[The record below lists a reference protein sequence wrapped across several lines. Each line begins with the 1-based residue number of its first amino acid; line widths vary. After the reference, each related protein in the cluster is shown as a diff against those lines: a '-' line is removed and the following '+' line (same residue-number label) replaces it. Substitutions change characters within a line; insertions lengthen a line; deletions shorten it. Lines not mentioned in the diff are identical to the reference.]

1 MDPKASISWMCILSA
16 LKQDMTQDS
25 LSFFLEALFRKNG
38 LSKPVRTGGGQQGI
52 MFCVAPLS
60 DGAAFLLAG
69 AEAVLLLA
77 TSLLTDAGEDALCCL
92 VLISRAKDVLL
103 QTRAL

>member
-1 MDPKASISWMCILSA
+1 
-16 LKQDMTQDS
+16 MTRDS
-25 LSFFLEALFRKNG
+25 LSFFLEALFRKSG
-38 LSKPVRTGGGQQGI
+38 LNKPVRTGGGQQGI

-69 AEAVLLLA
+69 AETVLLLA
-77 TSLLTDAGEDALCCL
+77 TILLTDTDEDALCCL

>member
-1 MDPKASISWMCILSA
+1 
-16 LKQDMTQDS
+16 
-25 LSFFLEALFRKNG
+25 
-38 LSKPVRTGGGQQGI
+38 

-77 TSLLTDAGEDALCCL
+77 TILLTDTDEDALCCL

-103 QTRAL
+103 QSRAL

>member
-1 MDPKASISWMCILSA
+1 MCILPA
-16 LKQDMTQDS
+16 LKKDMARDS
-25 LSFFLEALFRKNG
+25 LSFFLEVLLRKNG
-38 LSKPVRTGGGQQGI
+38 LSKPVWTGEGQQGI

-77 TSLLTDAGEDALCCL
+77 TILLTDADEDALRCL
-92 VLISRAKDVLL
+92 VLINRAKDVLL